1 MYTVVRGVGLCYDP
15 FPSQWG
21 WMSWALLVL
30 EPVVSPAILVFH
42 QHKHQH
48 AEKGR
53 FHPGIRV
60 KALPIPAGCL
70 PTSTGLEFRGRA
82 WVGTWTQESSL
93 AGLMRDPEDQG

>member
-1 MYTVVRGVGLCYDP
+1 MRGVGLRYNP

-48 AEKGR
+48 TEKGR
-53 FHPGIRV
+53 FRPGISV
-60 KALPIPAGCL
+60 KVLLIPAGCL
-70 PTSTGLEFRGRA
+70 PTSTGLEFRGRV

-93 AGLMRDPEDQG
+93 AGLTRYPEDQG